1 MTEDPSSNA
10 TQTRSNTGHPSG
22 PDSAQRLQPSTFT
35 ESPLRLTPADCHPW
49 CLSPNVQNSSI
60 SPDDPP
66 MPLPLCFSES
76 SLSPPAAAPSPCSF
90 PHLSLEWTQR
100 VVVAFPPPNQEEV
113 GVQGHAS
120 SGAQPLTTFPEPS
133 LSATTCLPD
142 KGGVFKTLLL
152 S

>member
-66 MPLPLCFSES
+66 HAFAFVLFRKFPLPSCSRPLPLLIPTSES
-76 SLSPPAAAPSPCSF
+76 GVDTTCCCSLSTSKSRRGRRSRTCLLRSSAAHHIS
-90 PHLSLEWTQR
+90 R
-100 VVVAFPPPNQEEV
+100 
-113 GVQGHAS
+113 
-120 SGAQPLTTFPEPS
+120 TFP
-133 LSATTCLPD
+133 LSHHLPP
-142 KGGVFKTLLL
+142 G
-152 S
+152 